1 MKEIISFVKI
11 NSKPLFK
18 TSPVDKLLASF
29 DDKGFW
35 FSDEAQS
42 DYNKIKN
49 DPHLYVAFGNGCYY
63 VGKSFQ
69 PGGRWKRSSAYH
81 LGTLVHELIGSDK
94 KDHKHGHWNESW
106 MDLESKLLSDEGHTI
121 KLLSDIRIAFV
132 PFKLYGGGIDYKV
145 MKKDEVRL
153 INEMKET
160 ELIAFYREVDGVKL
174 LNRNKRNK

>member
-1 MKEIISFVKI
+1 MKEIINFVY
-11 NSKPLFK
+11 NSSKPLFK

-42 DYNKIKN
+42 DYKKIK
-49 DPHLYVAFGNGCYY
+49 DEPHLYVAYGNGWYY
-63 VGKSFQ
+63 IGKSFQ

-81 LGTLVHELIGSDK
+81 LGTLVHVLIGSNK
-94 KDHKHGHWNESW
+94 KDHKHGHWNNAW
-106 MDLESKLLSDEGHTI
+106 MDLDSTHLSNEGHTI
-121 KLLSDIRIAFV
+121 MLLADIRIAFV
-132 PFKLYGGGIDYKV
+132 PYILYGGGIDYKV
-145 MKKDEVRL
+145 IKKDEVRL
-153 INEMKET
+153 INDMKET